1 LSLGGVSAARWAA
14 AEPAGESI
22 QTHWLSWNENP
33 IGLSPVA
40 REAGR
45 KALSRANRYPD
56 LSRAELADALAR
68 QHGVGPEN
76 VVLGCGSTQI
86 LQSIVAAH
94 ASKTNL
100 LVLAEPTFEAM
111 VRYQRPFDFQ
121 VKKVALDSRY
131 AHDISQMKRAVGQGP
146 ALVYLCNP
154 NNPTGTLTPSAEIDL
169 WIQEAPRSVVFVVDE
184 AYFEY
189 VEDRRYWSA
198 SKWVS
203 ERPNVVVARTFSKI
217 FAMAGLRLGYALA
230 QEPTARLL
238 RQFISA
244 DNTNGVALAVGKASL
259 EDRDLIPASRKVN
272 AESKAIA
279 LSCLKEL
286 DLEHLPCHTNFL
298 MHRVNGDLQTYI
310 QRMRERGI
318 RVGRPFPPMTQFNRL
333 TLGLPEEMELWAAT
347 LRSFRAEG
355 WV

>member
-1 LSLGGVSAARWAA
+1 
-14 AEPAGESI
+14 
-22 QTHWLSWNENP
+22 
-33 IGLSPVA
+33 
-40 REAGR
+40 
-45 KALSRANRYPD
+45 
-56 LSRAELADALAR
+56 LAR
-68 QHGVGPEN
+68 QHDVGPEN

-86 LQSIVAAH
+86 LQSVVAAH
-94 ASKTNL
+94 AAKTSL

-111 VRYQRPFDFQ
+111 VRYQRPFSYQ
-121 VKKVALDSRY
+121 VRKIGLDSRY

-154 NNPTGTLTPSAEIDL
+154 NNPTGTLTPSAEIDA
-169 WIQEAPRSVVFVVDE
+169 WIQEAPKTVVFAVDE

-189 VEDRRYWSA
+189 VEDPSYWTA
-198 SKWVS
+198 TKWVS
-203 ERPNVVVARTFSKI
+203 ERSNVVVTRTFSKI
-217 FAMAGLRLGYALA
+217 YAMAGLRLGYALA

-238 RQFISA
+238 REFVSA

-272 AESKAIA
+272 AQSKAIV
-279 LSCLKEL
+279 LSCLEDL
-286 DLEHLPCHTNFL
+286 GLEHLPCHTNFL
-298 MHRVNGDLQTYI
+298 MHRVNGDLQAYI